1 MFLKSLVILF
11 KFSYV
16 FQEAAA
22 SESCSALWCVH
33 QLQSYTYCHRVYEK
47 WLVFSCCLL
56 DRNYFI
62 VAVIQR
68 VHETP
73 PKYNGVIFEILGK
86 HHWNFYNR
94 IQHMFVHCVQ
104 KFVEIQLK
112 DGILLHVFNYS
123 SKTQVSVTA
132 RTHARSQL
140 SPMKQCHYSSIVVT
154 LFVTKNF
161 H

>member
-1 MFLKSLVILF
+1 MF
-11 KFSYV
+11 

-154 LFVTKNF
+154 LFVAKNF